1 MDKLDFI
8 KEHYADQIQAFNW
21 LIEERFGSLPSSD
34 SSLLRFGGGT
44 ALAMYHFQHRLS
56 FDIDLFAVDAQV
68 LGYFSPKVWLEESRY
83 FKSDDY
89 IDQSNHVGFLSHND
103 IKIDILIS
111 TNLSENYFIDTTRE
125 IFPIDIYVEDIKD
138 ILAKKIVFRSNQN
151 KTRDIID
158 IAVSLSHDKNIIKAM
173 LQFGLIKLDDLLI
186 LRGSLEGLNHEK
198 FAYETDIVAPFG
210 AYLEIANAAPEVL
223 KNELED
229 ILTSKQIYQ
238 IATIASDCVSIE
250 DAVFKVN
257 ELTNSGSGFKLKP

>member
-1 MDKLDFI
+1 MSRLDFI
-8 KEHYADQIQAFNW
+8 KEHYSDQIQAFKW
-21 LIEERFGSLPSSD
+21 LIEERFDALPNGD

-44 ALAMYHFQHRLS
+44 ALAMYYFQHRLS

-89 IDQSNHVGFLSHND
+89 IDQFNHVGFLSHND
-103 IKIDILIS
+103 IKVDILIS

-138 ILAKKIVFRSNQN
+138 ILAKKIVFRNNQN

-158 IAVSLSHDKNIIKAM
+158 IAVSLSHDKNIIKEIV
-173 LQFGLIKLDDLLI
+173 QSGLVKSDDLLI
-186 LRGSLEGLNHEK
+186 LRKSLQALNREK
-198 FAYETDIVAPFG
+198 FAYETDIIEPFG
-210 AYLEIANAAPEVL
+210 EYRWIANAAPEAL

-229 ILTSKQIYQ
+229 ILTSM
-238 IATIASDCVSIE
+238 
-250 DAVFKVN
+250 
-257 ELTNSGSGFKLKP
+257 